1 MILDRLE
8 NSARYEFLGKRFA
21 RAFELLKTGNLTA
34 KEAGNYEVDGKKLY
48 YMVQNYTTKPKEERR
63 FESHRIY
70 ADIQVVFSGR
80 EAMGLTQVTGLEVQ
94 NPYDNAKDIM
104 FFETPTDYTELKM
117 VAGEFVVLFPG
128 EAHMPQCQWDG
139 PAQVSKI
146 VFKVSLED

>member
-117 VAGEFVVLFPG
+117 VAGEFVVLFPE

>member
-48 YMVQNYTTKPKEERR
+48 YMVQNYTTKPTEERR

-80 EAMGLTQVTGLEVQ
+80 EAMGLAPVTGLAVQ
-94 NPYDNAKDIM
+94 TLYDSAKDII
-104 FFETPTDYTELKM
+104 FFETPADYTELKM

-128 EAHMPQCQWDG
+128 EAHMPQCHWGG

-146 VFKVSLED
+146 VFKVSLEE